1 MTVKEMTD
9 HKEIEQRIWTTLN
22 KLRSDMSFSGF
33 HSTKL
38 LELIGT
44 TQGEEKFEQIL
55 NSKELIR
62 SITNSDGFTPPLYIY
77 NFINEL
83 SILVNPKTH
92 LDPWLTPSS
101 PCNFFDFGTT
111 TAYCINHTAFETIK
125 AIFGNPKTEIHL
137 GESWQFLDT
146 TDKKFDFITCFPPF
160 GMRKEP
166 SEINGFKTSNDF
178 GATLL
183 IKASMLLNEN
193 GRAVFLMSPSFLFDD
208 RNKELITKLDLFV
221 DAVFS
226 IPNGAFLPQTNIA
239 SNLVVVTKQ
248 PKEKTF
254 IAEISNDE
262 KTNKT
267 ILDNYKNR
275 RTGKAIQ
282 LGSLIDFSELKSFN
296 GLLSLNEMQELVK
309 RIGYPPIRLID
320 VAVSINLLKAADAD
334 EVEHLS
340 NSVYLPKIGNSSAVT
355 IPSEMK
361 MKNPK
366 NYFQIQL
373 DETKANSTFVANYFN
388 SVIGRKLRES
398 LEVGATIPSISKAQL
413 QICNLHLPELN
424 TQVAI
429 VEIDSKI
436 ERFNLRLEELKR
448 NLWKQPKSFNSIL
461 KELKNINQVEKLE
474 HWIDDLPFPIS
485 SILWRY
491 YATKENS
498 KKVEHL
504 FHFFEALSEFFS
516 MIMLSALVQ
525 DQEFYKQER
534 HNWIDTDEKFKEWYF
549 KATFGSWN
557 ILTSRLSKSVR
568 RFYADAER
576 KEFCKTLFGNPTEP
590 FMKMLTEKGII
601 NTLLAVAE
609 LRNKWKGHGGITSEE
624 ENKQRVT
631 TLEQQLNE
639 LRKFIADGF
648 EETKIVSAKQGELEE
663 GIWTF
668 TVKELVGAK
677 SPFKETE
684 IKSLVGLDK
693 KKLYLTH
700 TNQNKPVEL
709 LPFIKFI
716 ELSDAVYFY
725 TSIESKNVRWVSYHF
740 DKDPELNQP
749 ADNDLY
755 KAFDF
760 LKQSDSKD

>member
-1 MTVKEMTD
+1 MTD
-9 HKEIEQRIWTTLN
+9 LTEIKKRIWSTLDL
-22 KLRSDMSFSGF
+22 LRASSPFPFGNSI
-33 HSTKL
+33 L
-38 LELIGT
+38 LELIAATHGM
-44 TQGEEKFEQIL
+44 EKLDSIL
-55 NSKELIR
+55 
-62 SITNSDGFTPPLYIY
+62 SDIKTVQLLTSRHGGFTPPLYIY

-83 SILVNPKTH
+83 SKIVNPKTH
-92 LDPWLTPSS
+92 LDPWLTLSS
-101 PCNFFDFGTT
+101 PCNFFNFGTT
-111 TAYCINHTAFETIK
+111 TAYCINQNEFETIK
-125 AIFGNPKTEIHL
+125 IILTNPKIEINL
-137 GESWQFLDT
+137 GDSWQFLDST
-146 TDKKFDFITCFPPF
+146 KNKFDFITCFPPF

-166 SEINGFKTSNDF
+166 TEINGFKTSNDF

-208 RNKELITKLDLFV
+208 RNKELLTKLGLFA

-239 SNLVVVTKQ
+239 SNFVVLTKQ

-267 ILDNYKNR
+267 IIDNYKNR
-275 RTGKAIQ
+275 RAGKAIQ
-282 LGSLIDFSELKSFN
+282 LGSFIDFMELKSFQ
-296 GLLSLNEMQELVK
+296 GLLSQNEMQELVK
-309 RIGYPPIRLID
+309 RIGYPPIRLTD
-320 VAVSINLLKAADAD
+320 VAVSINLLKASDAD
-334 EVEHLS
+334 EVDQLS
-340 NSVYLPKIGNSSAVT
+340 NSVYLPKLGNSIAVT
-355 IPSEMK
+355 MPSEMK
-361 MKNPK
+361 LKNPK

-388 SVIGRKLRES
+388 SIIGRKLRES
-398 LEVGATIPSISKAQL
+398 LEVGVTIPFISKSQL
-413 QICNLHLPELN
+413 QTCVLHLPELK
-424 TQVAI
+424 TQI
-429 VEIDSKI
+429 ELIKIDSKI
-436 ERFNLRLEELKR
+436 EQFTLRLEELKR
-448 NLWKQPKSFNSIL
+448 NLWKQPKSYNSIE
-461 KELKNINQVEKLE
+461 KELRTINQEEKLE
-474 HWIDDLPFPIS
+474 QWIDNLPFPIS

-498 KKVEHL
+498 KKIEHL

-525 DQEFYKQER
+525 DKEFYKQEC
-534 HNWIDTDEKFKEWYF
+534 HKWIDTDEKFKEWYF
-549 KATFGSWN
+549 RATFGSWN

-568 RFYADAER
+568 RFYTDADK
-576 KEFCKTLFGNPTEP
+576 KEFCKTIFGNPTEA
-590 FMKMLTEKGII
+590 FMKMLAEKGIV
-601 NTLLAVAE
+601 NTLLSVAE

-624 ENKQRVT
+624 ENKHKVT
-631 TLEQQLNE
+631 ALEQQLNE

-648 EETKIVSAKQGELEE
+648 EETKIISAKQGELDE
-663 GIWTF
+663 GVWTF
-668 TVKELVGAK
+668 SVKELVGAK

-684 IKSLVGLDK
+684 IKSLIGLEK

-700 TNQNKPVEL
+700 SNQNRPVEL

-716 ELSDAVYFY
+716 EVSDAVYFY

-749 ADNDLY
+749 ADNELF
-755 KAFDF
+755 KAFEF
-760 LKQSDSKD
+760 LKQNENKN

>member
-1 MTVKEMTD
+1 MID

-22 KLRSDMSFSGF
+22 KLRGDMSSSGF

-55 NSKELIR
+55 SSKELIR

-83 SILVNPKTH
+83 SVVVNPKTH
-92 LDPWLTPSS
+92 LDPWLIPSS

-111 TAYCINHTAFETIK
+111 TAYCINQTAFETIK
-125 AIFGNPKTEIHL
+125 AIFENPKNEIQL
-137 GESWQFLDT
+137 GESWQFLDST
-146 TDKKFDFITCFPPF
+146 KSKFDLITCFPPF

-166 SEINGFKTSNDF
+166 TEINGFRTSNDF

-193 GRAVFLMSPSFLFDD
+193 GRAVFLMSPSFLFND
-208 RNKELITKLDLFV
+208 RNKELITKLNLFV

-226 IPNGAFLPQTNIA
+226 IPNGAFLPQTNIV

-267 ILDNYKNR
+267 IIDNYKNR
-275 RTGKAIQ
+275 RVGKAIQ
-282 LGSLIDFSELKSFN
+282 LGSLIDFVELKSFQ
-296 GLLSLNEMQELVK
+296 GLLSQNEMQELVK
-309 RIGYPPIRLID
+309 RIGYPPISLTD
-320 VAVSINLLKAADAD
+320 VAISINLLKASDAD

-355 IPSEMK
+355 MPSEMK

-373 DETKANSTFVANYFN
+373 DEAKANSTFVANYFN

-398 LEVGATIPSISKAQL
+398 LEVGVTIPSISKSQL
-413 QICNLHLPELN
+413 QTCFLHLPELK
-424 TQVAI
+424 TQI
-429 VEIDSKI
+429 ELIEIDSKI
-436 ERFNLRLEELKR
+436 DQFTLRLEELKR
-448 NLWKQPKSFNSIL
+448 NLWKQPKSFNSIA
-461 KELKNINQVEKLE
+461 KELKNINQEEKLE
-474 HWIDDLPFPIS
+474 QWIDNLPFPIS

-549 KATFGSWN
+549 RATFGSWN
-557 ILTSRLSKSVR
+557 VLTSRLSKSVR
-568 RFYADAER
+568 RFYADADK
-576 KEFCKTLFGNPTEP
+576 KEFCKSLFGNPTEA
-590 FMKMLTEKGII
+590 FMKMLTEKGIV
-601 NTLLAVAE
+601 NTLLTVAE

-631 TLEQQLNE
+631 ALEQQLNE

-648 EETKIVSAKQGELEE
+648 EETKIVSAKQGELDE
-663 GIWTF
+663 GVWTF
-668 TVKELVGAK
+668 TAKELIGAK

-693 KKLYLTH
+693 KKLYMTH
-700 TNQNKPVEL
+700 TNQFKPVEM
-709 LPFIKFI
+709 LPFIKFV

-749 ADNDLY
+749 ADNELF
-755 KAFDF
+755 KAFEF
-760 LKQSDSKD
+760 LKQNDSKN

>member
-1 MTVKEMTD
+1 MTD
-9 HKEIEQRIWTTLN
+9 YKEIQQRIWTTLS
-22 KLRSDMSFSGF
+22 KLEGNINSSDF

-44 TQGEEKFEQIL
+44 TQTEEKFEQIL
-55 NSKELIR
+55 NSEELVR
-62 SITNSDGFTPPLYIY
+62 STTNSDGVTPPLYIY
-77 NFINEL
+77 SFINEL
-83 SILVNPKTH
+83 SKLVNLETH

-101 PCNFFDFGTT
+101 PCNFFDFGAT
-111 TAYCINHTAFETIK
+111 TAYCVNQTAFKTIK
-125 AIFGNPKTEIHL
+125 AIFPNPKNEIRL
-137 GESWQFLDT
+137 GESWQFLDST
-146 TDKKFDFITCFPPF
+146 KSKFDLITCFPPF

-166 SEINGFKTSNDF
+166 IEINGFRTSNDF

-183 IKASMLLNEN
+183 IKASMLLTEN
-193 GRAVFLMSPSFLFDD
+193 GIAIFLISPSFLFDD
-208 RNKELITKLDLFV
+208 RNKELITKLGLFV

-226 IPNGAFLPQTNIA
+226 IPNGAFLPHTNIS

-254 IAEISNDE
+254 ISEILNDE

-267 ILDNYKNR
+267 IIDNYRNR
-275 RTGKAIQ
+275 KAGKAIQ
-282 LGSLIDFSELKSFN
+282 LGSFVDFMELKSFQ
-296 GLLSLNEMQELVK
+296 GLLSQNELQELVRK
-309 RIGYPPIRLID
+309 IGYPPISLTD
-320 VAVSINLLKAADAD
+320 VAISINLLKALDID

-340 NSVYLPKIGNSSAVT
+340 NSVYLPKIGNSFAVT
-355 IPSEMK
+355 MPSEMK

-373 DETKANSTFVANYFN
+373 DEAKANSTFVANYFN

-398 LEVGATIPSISKAQL
+398 LEVGVAISSISKSQL
-413 QICNLHLPELN
+413 QTCFLHLPELK
-424 TQVAI
+424 TQI
-429 VEIDSKI
+429 ELIEIDSKI
-436 ERFNLRLEELKR
+436 DQFTLRLEELKR
-448 NLWKQPKSFNSIL
+448 NLWKQPKSFNSIA
-461 KELKNINQVEKLE
+461 KELKNINQEKKLE
-474 HWIDDLPFPIS
+474 QWIDSLPFPIS

-491 YATKENS
+491 YATKEDS
-498 KKVEHL
+498 KKIEHL

-534 HNWIDTDEKFKEWYF
+534 HNWIDNNEKFKEWYF
-549 KATFGSWN
+549 RATFGSWN
-557 ILTSRLSKSVR
+557 VLTSRLSKSVR
-568 RFYADAER
+568 KYYADVDK
-576 KEFCKTLFGNPTEP
+576 KEFCTTLFGNPTEA
-590 FMKMLTEKGII
+590 FMKMLTEKGIV
-601 NTLLAVAE
+601 NVLQTVAE

-631 TLEQQLNE
+631 ALEQQLNE

-648 EETKIVSAKQGELEE
+648 EETKIVSAKKGELDE

-668 TVKELVGAK
+668 IAKELIGAK

-684 IKSLVGLDK
+684 IKSFVGLDK

-700 TNQNKPVEL
+700 TNQFKPVEL
-709 LPFIKFI
+709 LPFIKFV

-760 LKQSDSKD
+760 LKQSDSKT